1 MNIVVFFSPGK
12 TIDDLM
18 MIDQCGTIAG
28 LVDVP
33 TYVYLGHSIAY
44 RLYHMYST
52 RIFQNNINALLY
64 LFIDKKNDRNLHSF
78 KCITSVAR
86 ST

>member
-18 MIDQCGTIAG
+18 MIDQCGTIVG

-52 RIFQNNINALLY
+52 RIFQNNKCSTVLY
-64 LFIDKKNDRNLHSF
+64 LFIMIEISTHS
-78 KCITSVAR
+78 SALPLVAG
-86 ST
+86 SW

>member
-18 MIDQCGTIAG
+18 MIDQCTIVG
-28 LVDVP
+28 LVDVT

-52 RIFQNNINALLY
+52 RIFQKNINALY
-64 LFIDKKNDRNLHSF
+64 FIY
-78 KCITSVAR
+78 C
-86 ST
+86 

>member
-18 MIDQCGTIAG
+18 MIDQCGTIVG

-52 RIFQNNINALLY
+52 RIFQNNKCLLY
-64 LFIDKKNDRNLHSF
+64 LLF
-78 KCITSVAR
+78 
-86 ST
+86 